1 VVVLK
6 VLIAED
12 NEDSRNLLVKQ
23 LQGYGHEVI
32 AVTNGAEALQ
42 QAVNERPD
50 IIVSDIMMP
59 NMDGFQLCR
68 LCKQIEQVRHIPF
81 IFYTSSYT
89 SDKDKQFGLS
99 LGAVAFIRKPADP
112 ETLIRII
119 VEVCE
124 KAKSGLLSPPEVAP
138 LEPSDFF
145 AEYSERLIT
154 KLDKKVAELEREVTE
169 RKLAQERI
177 EHLNTMLHAIRKV
190 NQLIVREKDRNRLIK
205 SACDELV
212 ETCGYYNAWIAL
224 LDESGSLVTTAEAG
238 LGKKFKPMVEMLK
251 RGELPLSEQ
260 NALKQ
265 SGVMITEDP
274 LSTCTDCPL
283 SPLYEG
289 RSGMTTR
296 LEQEGKVY
304 GVMTVSIPGG
314 LATDEEEQA
323 LFREVTNDI
332 TFALYS
338 IELEKGRNRAE
349 EELEQSNEKLQKA
362 LEETVNVLA
371 SAFGK
376 RDLYTSGH
384 QQRVMQLAC
393 AIASEIGL
401 TSRQMQGIHVA
412 GSLHDIGKI
421 NVPTEILTKPGGI
434 NEHERGIIQMH
445 PQVGY
450 DIIKGVD
457 FPWPVAQAVLQ
468 HHERLDGS
476 GYPAGISGEAI
487 IIEARVLAVADV
499 VEAMLSHRPY
509 REALGVD
516 KALDEIRQ
524 NRGVLYDSQVTDACL
539 RLFDEKGF
547 ELE

>member
-212 ETCGYYNAWIAL
+212 ATCGYYNAWIAL

>member
-1 VVVLK
+1 MK

-23 LQGYGHEVI
+23 
-32 AVTNGAEALQ
+32 ALQ

-81 IFYTSSYT
+81 VFYTSSYT
-89 SDKDKQFGLS
+89 SDKDEQFGLS
-99 LGAVAFIRKPADP
+99 LGAIAFVRKPADP
-112 ETLIRII
+112 ETLAKII

-124 KAKSGLLSPPEVAP
+124 KAKSGLLSSPEVAP

-154 KLDKKVAELEREVTE
+154 KLDKKVAQLEREVTE
-169 RKLAQERI
+169 RKVAQERI
-177 EHLNTMLHAIRKV
+177 EHLNTMLRAIRKI
-190 NQLIVREKDRNRLIK
+190 NQLIVREKDSKRLIK
-205 SACDELV
+205 GACDELV
-212 ETCGYYNAWIAL
+212 ATRGYYNAWIAL

-283 SPLYEG
+283 SPMYEG
-289 RSGMTTR
+289 RSGMTAR

-304 GVMTVSIPGG
+304 GVMTVSIPEG
-314 LATDEEEQA
+314 LTGDEEEQA
-323 LFREVTNDI
+323 LFQEVVNDI
-332 TFALYS
+332 AFALHGR
-338 IELEKGRNRAE
+338 ELEKGRNRAE
-349 EELEQSNEKLQKA
+349 EELEKSNEKLQGA

-371 SAFGK
+371 SVFGK

-401 TSRQMQGIHVA
+401 TSGQVQGIHVA

-434 NEHERGIIQMH
+434 NQHERGIIQMH

-450 DIIKGVD
+450 DIIKGVE

-509 REALGVD
+509 REALGID
-516 KALDEIRQ
+516 KALEEIRQ

-539 RLFDEKGF
+539 RLFEEKGF

>member
-1 VVVLK
+1 MK

-23 LQGYGHEVI
+23 LQGHGHEVI

-42 QAVNERPD
+42 QAVNEKPD
-50 IIVSDIMMP
+50 ILISDIMMP

-81 IFYTSSYT
+81 VFYTSSYT
-89 SDKDKQFGLS
+89 SDKDEQFGLS

-112 ETLIRII
+112 ETLVRVM

-138 LEPSDFF
+138 LEPSRFF
-145 AEYSERLIT
+145 DEYSERLFT
-154 KLDKKVAELEREVTE
+154 KLDKKVAQLEREVTE
-169 RKLAQERI
+169 RKRAQERI
-177 EHLNTMLHAIRKV
+177 EHLNTVLHAIRKV
-190 NQLIVREKDRNRLIK
+190 NQLIVREKDRKRLIK
-205 SACDELV
+205 GACDELV
-212 ETCGYYNAWIAL
+212 ATRGYFNAWIAL
-224 LDESGSLVTTAEAG
+224 LDESGSLVTIAEAG

-251 RGELPLSEQ
+251 RGELPRSEQ

-265 SGVMITEDP
+265 SGVMIIEDP
-274 LSTCTDCPL
+274 ISTCTDCPL
-283 SPLYEG
+283 SPMYGG
-289 RSGMTTR
+289 RSGMTAR
-296 LEQEGKVY
+296 LEHEGKVY
-304 GVMTVSIPGG
+304 GVMTVSMPGG
-314 LATDEEEQA
+314 PPVDEEEQT

-332 TFALYS
+332 AFALHG
-338 IELEKGRNRAE
+338 IGLVEGRKRAE
-349 EELEQSNEKLQKA
+349 EALKKGHQKLQKA

-376 RDLYTSGH
+376 RDLYTAGH
-384 QQRVMQLAC
+384 QQRVTQLAC
-393 AIASEIGL
+393 AIASEMGL
-401 TSRQMQGIHVA
+401 TSRQVQGIHVA

-421 NVPTEILTKPGGI
+421 NVPIEILAKPGGI
-434 NEHERGIIQMH
+434 DQHERGIIQMH

-450 DIIKGVD
+450 DIIKGVE

-476 GYPAGISGEAI
+476 GYPEGISGEAI

-516 KALDEIRQ
+516 KALEEIRQ

-539 RLFDEKGF
+539 RLFTEKGF